1 MYISMLKRLSN
12 WVSQTK
18 LSKVLYNRRSATKL
32 KWNPSWFG
40 AEKFDNILIDRII
53 DFQKAHGLTPDGLV
67 GPTTYSRA
75 FTNLENIP
83 KTTGRILC
91 NGRLVRFNWPKVKID
106 LIKDGCYKKSKKER
120 LPTMV
125 VTHWD
130 VCLSADS
137 CKKVLEKRNIS
148 THFVID
154 NDGTIVQLADCN
166 DIAWHAGN
174 RRVNDA
180 SIGVDF
186 SNAYYTKYQKT
197 YVKRGHGERPVL
209 KDSVVH
215 GVKLKPHLGYYRK
228 QIMAYKVL
236 LEFLHEQYG
245 IALTAPTKNG
255 KLLTEV
261 YKPAVAAKFNG
272 IVCHYHLTRGKIDTA
287 GLELDEILYQLKEYT
302 NGSKD

>member
-1 MYISMLKRLSN
+1 M
-12 WVSQTK
+12 
-18 LSKVLYNRRSATKL
+18 
-32 KWNPSWFG
+32 
-40 AEKFDNILIDRII
+40 

-67 GPTTYSRA
+67 GPMTYSRA
-75 FTNLENIP
+75 FTNLEDIP
-83 KTTGRILC
+83 KTKGRILC
-91 NGRLVRFNWPKVKID
+91 NGKLVYFDWPRVKID
-106 LIKDGCYKKSKKER
+106 LIKDECYKKSKKER

-166 DIAWHAGN
+166 DITWHAGN
-174 RRVNDA
+174 RRVNNA

-215 GVKLKPHLGYYRK
+215 GVKLKPHLGYYPK
-228 QIMAYKVL
+228 QIMAYKAL

-245 IALTAPTKNG
+245 ITLTTPTKNG